1 MHKKKLF
8 IVTTVPTS
16 LIFFKGQIEVLKR
29 EFDVTLIS
37 SPEKLLFQTAADYKV
52 NQHPVV
58 MKREISIIYD
68 ILSLVKLIA
77 YFLKEKPNM
86 VHGNTPKGS
95 FLSMTAAWLC
105 RVPSR
110 VYYVHGLR
118 YQGTLGFKR
127 KLLMT
132 MERICCYFA
141 TDIIA
146 VSKGVKRTLIKDA
159 ISNKKVK
166 IIWNGSINGIDLKHF
181 SPKNPELK
189 DIRNEYNISENDFV
203 FGFVGRLVGDKGV
216 NEMVHSFDKIN
227 ALHKN
232 TKLLLIGNFENELDP
247 LREDT
252 LEIIANNEMILEAG
266 VQDDVRSYLKAMDLF
281 VFPSYREGFGIVL
294 MEAAAMSIP
303 AVSSDIT
310 GCNEIIQNN
319 RTGFLIPPKDEN
331 ALFEKM
337 KYCIENPEEIK
348 IMAALARKTMRSKY
362 EQNQVWEKVIEK
374 YREIIL

>member
-95 FLSMTAAWLC
+95 FLSMTAAWIC

-118 YQGTLGFKR
+118 YQGTSGFKR

-232 TKLLLIGNFENELDP
+232 TRLLLIGNFENELDP

-303 AVSSDIT
+303 AISSDIT

-337 KYCIENPEEIK
+337 KYCIENPDEIK

>member
-1 MHKKKLF
+1 M
-8 IVTTVPTS
+8 
-16 LIFFKGQIEVLKR
+16 
-29 EFDVTLIS
+29 
-37 SPEKLLFQTAADYKV
+37 FQTAADYKV

-232 TKLLLIGNFENELDP
+232 TRLLLIGNFENELDP

-303 AVSSDIT
+303 AISSDIT